1 MEEPSRSTSRFSTE
15 KGRTALVS
23 QKKFLAGNSDGG
35 VFHRQGPNCLGLP
48 EKVLAGN
55 SNGGVGHHG
64 DDGNGMHFWQPN
76 VTKIFCGSWL
86 ITFQPFVT
94 CLHLWGW
101 FNRIGTG
108 NLHYLARPLVCF
120 NSDRR
125 SGASPATSPLIAA
138 MGTLPRRTK
147 RTPPIT

>member
-1 MEEPSRSTSRFSTE
+1 MEEPSRSTSRFSE

-23 QKKFLAGNSDGG
+23 RKKFLAGNSNGG

-64 DDGNGMHFWQPN
+64 DDGHGMHFSQPN
-76 VTKIFCGSWL
+76 VTKRFRGSWL

-94 CLHLWGW
+94 CYD
-101 FNRIGTG
+101 TK
-108 NLHYLARPLVCF
+108 
-120 NSDRR
+120 SMRR
-125 SGASPATSPLIAA
+125 CGKLFS
-138 MGTLPRRTK
+138 
-147 RTPPIT
+147 